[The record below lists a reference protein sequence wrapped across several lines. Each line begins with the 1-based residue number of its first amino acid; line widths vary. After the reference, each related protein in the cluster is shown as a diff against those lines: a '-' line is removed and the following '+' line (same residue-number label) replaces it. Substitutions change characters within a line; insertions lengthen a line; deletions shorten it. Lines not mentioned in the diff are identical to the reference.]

1 MATLG
6 SVGSGALGGLRGL
19 VALRMMVGNIGVT
32 VVPNQVAI
40 SNGVSAFDDSGG
52 LNDER
57 QSQMVKA
64 TVDQLI
70 KTTRAMTGPLQMD
83 ERITL

>member
-19 VALRMMVGNIGVT
+19 VPLRMMLRNIGVA
-32 VVPNQVAI
+32 VVPKQDAI

-57 QSQMVKA
+57 QSQMLGA

-70 KTTRAMTGPLQMD
+70 KTTRAMTGPLQMN